1 MAPPLFSR
9 NPNFDPSIAT
19 DQLTNQ
25 WVLPGDVFSV
35 LLILGGDV
43 VGRALAQLAGSGLT
57 PVAFSFGW
65 VSYSISAL
73 VSSFGENK
81 LMPQSP
87 DTHCKVINGKS
98 GYCRDNTSWILG
110 RVMRDF
116 EHWRDP
122 ATKLKT
128 NEILDLKWE
137 QLKGRDAQAKR
148 PPRAGLVVTVY
159 EPSMTWPAGVPVQ
172 DYVYWSGM
180 ATLAVQ
186 LGIAA
191 VPCALFGDWGILM
204 VTAVGASLSLATG
217 FLPQWSKEKWACRR
231 GARDNYII
239 TRGNGAQHAIVIL
252 GNKHGL
258 NLEDLAA
265 GQDNVEVSANGL
277 TRVALLA
284 LSTLWTLLL
293 IAAAGMEAN
302 TWFLLAVGAV
312 GMVQNVFVAGWSRR
326 PENLGIPLDFVK
338 VVGHAKV
345 MDTLFEVEER
355 CPYLGRAMR
364 DEFFP
369 AALTLEEEKRW
380 LRLEAE
386 AKAGKSSNWL

>member
-1 MAPPLFSR
+1 MPPSLFR
-9 NPNFDPSIAT
+9 RHENFDPSIAT
-19 DQLTNQ
+19 EQLTGQ

-73 VSSFGENK
+73 VSTFGENK

-110 RVMRDF
+110 RMMRDF

-122 ATKLKT
+122 ATERKT
-128 NEILDLKWE
+128 NELLDLKWE
-137 QLKGRDAQAKR
+137 QLRSRDPHAKR
-148 PPRAGLVVTVY
+148 PPRAGLVVSVY
-159 EPSMTWPAGVPVQ
+159 EPMTTWTAGVPLH
-172 DYVYWSGM
+172 DHVYWSGM
-180 ATLAVQ
+180 ATLVVQ

-191 VPCALFGDWGILM
+191 VPFALFGDWGILM
-204 VTAVGASLSLATG
+204 VTTAGALLSLATG

-231 GARDNYII
+231 EAKDNYII
-239 TRGNGAQHAIVIL
+239 TRGNGAQHAIVVL

-277 TRVALLA
+277 TRMALLA
-284 LSTLWTLLL
+284 LSTLWMLLL

-312 GMVQNVFVAGWSRR
+312 GMGQNVFVAGWSRR
-326 PENLGIPLDFVK
+326 PENLGIPLRFVK
-338 VVGHAKV
+338 VIGHAKV
-345 MDTLFEVEER
+345 METLLEVEER
-355 CPYLGRAMR
+355 CPHLGRAMR

-369 AALTLEEEKRW
+369 AALTPEEEKRW
-380 LRLEAE
+380 QRLEIE
-386 AKAGKSSNWL
+386 AKGGRGSNWL